1 MHGVEGN
8 MLTILLKIKTGFNI
22 LLLSASLLV
31 SLSSC
36 AGGMTDKDVNT
47 PNIHHVWNELVA
59 KNVVVINN
67 GHSTEVDYAA
77 MKLQHSELQ
86 VYLASLSAVT
96 LDDFERFSKPKQLAF
111 LINAYNA
118 WTVDLILTE
127 YPNIESIKD
136 LGSFFKSPWNK
147 DFIPLFGEIISLNN
161 IEHDLIRGSEDSD
174 GEPKYNEPRIHFAVN
189 CASIGCPA
197 LRNEAY
203 TAEKLEQQLEEQ
215 TIHFLSD
222 KTRNTVKK
230 DELYLSSIFKWYE
243 EDFEQ
248 GFRETYSLSE
258 FILLYSDAMTLSPAH
273 ILALKDDD
281 MDIEFLSYNWELNA
295 HH

>member
-1 MHGVEGN
+1 MF
-8 MLTILLKIKTGFNI
+8 TILFKIKTGFNV
-22 LLLSASLLV
+22 LLLSAALLV
-31 SLSSC
+31 SLTSC
-36 AGGMTDKDVNT
+36 AGGMTGKDIDT

-59 KNVVVINN
+59 KNVVAINN

-77 MKLQHSELQ
+77 MKVQYSELQ
-86 VYLASLSAVT
+86 TYLASLSAVT
-96 LDDFERFSKPKQLAF
+96 VDDFENFSKPKQLAF

-147 DFIPLFGEIISLNN
+147 EFIPLFGEIISLNN

-197 LRNEAY
+197 LRSEAY

-230 DELYLSSIFKWYE
+230 DELHLSSIFKWYE
-243 EDFEQ
+243 DDFEQ
-248 GFRETYSLSE
+248 GFRDSYSLSE
-258 FILLYSDAMTLSPAH
+258 FILLYSDAMKLNSAQ
-273 ILALKDDD
+273 IIQLKDDD
-281 MDIEFLSYNWELNA
+281 MDIEFLDYNWELNA
-295 HH
+295 RH